1 VAIRPRALEGLALS
15 EFGNVFAG
23 RRVLVTGHT
32 GFKGSWLVLWLTR
45 LGAKVSGLS
54 LDPPST
60 PNHWDLL
67 RLSIDERR
75 VDIRDA
81 NAVRQAIGASAP
93 EIVFHLAAQSLVR
106 RSYAQPVETWAT
118 NVMGTVHVL
127 DACRGAGGPRAVVV
141 ATTDK
146 CYDNREWPWPYREI
160 DALGGRD
167 AYSASKAAAELVAGS
182 YRAAFGARDGPAIAT
197 ARAGNV
203 IGGGD
208 WAEDRLV
215 PDLVRAMDGRAP
227 LVVRSPR
234 SVRPWQHV
242 LDCLSGYLRLGQRL
256 LDDPAGHAEAWN
268 FGPGDADACTVAE
281 VLSRM
286 QSAWPD
292 VAWTTVDDQTLPESA
307 TLRLDSSK
315 ARSRLQWRPVWSLDE
330 AVTRT
335 AGWYAGF
342 LARKQLES
350 SGQLDA
356 YVKAARSA
364 RLAWTTD

>member
-1 VAIRPRALEGLALS
+1 VAHGPRALEGLALR
-15 EFGNVFAG
+15 EFGSVFAG

-45 LGAKVSGLS
+45 LGAKVSGVS

-67 RLSIDERR
+67 RLPIDEER

-81 NAVRQAIGASAP
+81 GAVRHAIAARSP

-106 RSYAQPVETWAT
+106 RSYVEPVETWAT
-118 NVMGTVHVL
+118 NVMGTAHVL

-146 CYDNREWPWPYREI
+146 CYDNREWPWAYREI
-160 DALGGRD
+160 DTLGGRD
-167 AYSASKAAAELVAGS
+167 PYSASKAAVELVAAS
-182 YRAAFGARDGPAIAT
+182 FRTAFGPSDGPAIAT

-208 WAEDRLV
+208 WADDRLV
-215 PDLVRAMDGRAP
+215 PDLVRAMSAGASLAVRAP
-227 LVVRSPR
+227 RSI
-234 SVRPWQHV
+234 RPWQHV

-256 LDDPAGHAEAWN
+256 LQDPGSCSEAWN
-268 FGPGDADACTVAE
+268 FGPADADACTVE
-281 VLSRM
+281 ELLERLR
-286 QSAWPD
+286 SAWPE
-292 VAWTTVDDQTLPESA
+292 VAWTTVAGAAVAESA

-330 AVTRT
+330 AATRS
-335 AGWYAGF
+335 AEWYRAY

-350 SGQLDA
+350 TGQLDA
-356 YVKAARSA
+356 YVEAARSA